1 MSTVIPS
8 TLDEVKEHLNGLG
21 KLVTAK
27 EWERAA
33 IVWAWT
39 REGVNQYESLV
50 SSYQAM
56 TITDFAKLGIINL
69 SSRNSVREYRQRWQS
84 IIDELGDAYA
94 VRPGDEI
101 PPVEKPWRE
110 EKSRDDG
117 DVDSDESTSDSV
129 PQPSAEAVIAA
140 IRNNPEVAQQVV
152 ADADARAAVARAS
165 FEYDGD
171 AEEMANAADPQRAEM
186 GKITRRANLWD
197 AWRKIRYDVDRAV
210 TWTDRELE
218 SLSEEDKTAV
228 ASQVRLIQSASN
240 LMLSKLTGEFDTQ
253 LAALLDEGG
262 SQ

>member
-1 MSTVIPS
+1 MSIVIPS

-39 REGVNQYESLV
+39 TRVGSGARTDLARTSQVMSFRE
-50 SSYQAM
+50 
-56 TITDFAKLGIINL
+56 FASHGIVGL
-69 SSRNSVREYRQRWQS
+69 KSKDTVAAYHDRWQS
-84 IIDELGDAYA
+84 IVDKYGDEYV

-101 PPVEKPWRE
+101 PAVADPWRE
-110 EKSRDDG
+110 ERSRDESSG
-117 DVDSDESTSDSV
+117 ESTSNSA
-129 PQPSAEAVIAA
+129 PQPSVEDVVAA

-186 GKITRRANLWD
+186 GEITRRANLWD
-197 AWRKIRYDVDRAV
+197 AWRKIRYDVDRTV